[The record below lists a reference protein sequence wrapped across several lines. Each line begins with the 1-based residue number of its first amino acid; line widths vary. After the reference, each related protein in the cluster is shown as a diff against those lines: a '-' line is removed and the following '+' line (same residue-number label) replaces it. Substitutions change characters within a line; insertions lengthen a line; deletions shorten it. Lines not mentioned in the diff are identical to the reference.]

1 MRYAK
6 DPVSEAL
13 GATPTLE
20 AFVTAFPEAAVAI
33 DAAGCIS
40 LANARAGELL
50 RLTANE
56 LVGCPIGQFVP
67 DLAIAE
73 DKDSTAGGRFE
84 LEALRADGARFRAR
98 VLVAPL
104 GQGRVAIVQE
114 RMGERGSDA
123 EPRRTSRMLDD
134 FLATLSHEL
143 RTPLNA
149 MIGWTQLLRIHGTD
163 SEIGARAVETIERN
177 IRIQTRVIEDLL
189 DMSSLASGKLRL
201 DIRRVSLVP
210 IIDAAVERVAPI
222 AREKRITLVR
232 RIEPDVPDVLGDPRR
247 LEQVVW
253 NLMSN
258 AIQFTPAGGTV
269 TAALQ
274 RDDAGARIDVIDTGE
289 GIDPELLPRVF
300 DRFRQADSSSQR
312 RHMGL
317 GLGLAIVK
325 SLVEMHGG
333 EVRAESDGEGK
344 GATFRVLLPA
354 SPVGAGEPDE
364 TRAEPARAGNVG
376 LPSIRGVRVL
386 VVDDHADSRDSS
398 AGILRAAGATVFV
411 AASAKEALAAIREH
425 HPEVMLC
432 DVAMPGEDGY
442 QLMQKVRA
450 LDRREDRDLLAAA
463 LTAFTSSEDRARAIE
478 RGFQLHVSKPVEPAR
493 LVEVVA
499 WLVRNRQG

>member
-1 MRYAK
+1 
-6 DPVSEAL
+6 
-13 GATPTLE
+13 
-20 AFVTAFPEAAVAI
+20 
-33 DAAGCIS
+33 
-40 LANARAGELL
+40 
-50 RLTANE
+50 
-56 LVGCPIGQFVP
+56 
-67 DLAIAE
+67 
-73 DKDSTAGGRFE
+73 
-84 LEALRADGARFRAR
+84 
-98 VLVAPL
+98 
-104 GQGRVAIVQE
+104 
-114 RMGERGSDA
+114 
-123 EPRRTSRMLDD
+123 MLDD

-201 DIRRVSLVP
+201 DIRRRLSLRSSMRPSSVW
-210 IIDAAVERVAPI
+210 RRSR
-222 AREKRITLVR
+222 ARRDHARR

-269 TAALQ
+269 TATLQ

-312 RHMGL
+312 HHMGL

-333 EVRAESDGEGK
+333 EVRAESEGEGK

-354 SPVGAGEPDE
+354 SPPGAGEPDE
-364 TRAEPARAGNVG
+364 TRAVPAPARTVG

-386 VVDDHADSRDSS
+386 VVDDHRDSRDSF
-398 AGILRAAGATVFV
+398 AGILEAAGAMVFV

-442 QLMQKVRA
+442 PAHAEGARA
-450 LDRREDRDLLAAA
+450 RSARGSRLARRGAHCVHEQRGSGPSDRAGIPAPRVEAG
-463 LTAFTSSEDRARAIE
+463 RARAAGRS
-478 RGFQLHVSKPVEPAR
+478 RGVADPKSAGVNRDYDCDCSSAVLIA
-493 LVEVVA
+493 LVICP
-499 WLVRNRQG
+499 RS